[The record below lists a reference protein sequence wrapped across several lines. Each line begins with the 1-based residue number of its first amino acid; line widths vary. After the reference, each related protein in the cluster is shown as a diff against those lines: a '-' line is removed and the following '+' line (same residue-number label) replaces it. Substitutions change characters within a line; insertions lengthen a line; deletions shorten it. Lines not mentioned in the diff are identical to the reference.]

1 MNLALLGFLM
11 VATFMTLIMTKRMTP
26 LVALIVV
33 PTTFALLAGFAA
45 GLGEMMID
53 GIKNLAPTGVMLLF
67 AILFFSTMT
76 DTGLFDPLVNQLLR
90 LVHGDPLK
98 ILVGTVALCA
108 MVSLDGDGSTT
119 YIITIAALLPLYKR
133 YDMNRLYLCCLLMT
147 TSGIMNLTPWGGPTA
162 RAASALKLDPAT
174 LFVPLIP
181 GMIAGLAGLVALAIY
196 FGRKERRRIGQ
207 LHAEAPT
214 SFTGMAVSQ
223 FPEARRPRL
232 RWFNAA
238 LTVTLLAGL
247 VSGVLPLS
255 VLMML
260 AFAAAMIVNYPQVAE
275 QKERIAAHAGNVLSV
290 VSLIFA
296 AGIFTGILSGT
307 RMVEAMSKEVVG
319 VIPPGLGPYMAPIT
333 AALSLPF
340 TFFISNDAF
349 YFGMLP
355 ILAEAGAHYG
365 VAPMAI
371 ARASLMGQPVHL
383 LSPLVPSTYLL
394 VSLAGVE
401 LADHQRFT
409 LVPAAAVCTLMTI
422 VGMLALAFPL
432 VG

>member
-11 VATFMTLIMTKRMTP
+11 VATFMTLIMTKKMTP
-26 LVALIVV
+26 LVALIVIPSV
-33 PTTFALLAGFAA
+33 FGVIAGQSA
-45 GLGEMMID
+45 GLGDMMIE

-67 AILFFSTMT
+67 AILFFSIMT
-76 DTGLFDPLVNQLLR
+76 DTGLFDPLVGR
-90 LVHGDPLK
+90 LIRIVHGDPLL
-98 ILVGTVALCA
+98 ILMGSVGLCA
-108 MVSLDGDGSTT
+108 LVSLDGDGSTT

-133 YDMNRLYLCCLLMT
+133 FGMNRLYLCCLLMV

-174 LFVPLIP
+174 LFLPLIP
-181 GMIAGLAGLVALAIY
+181 GMIAGLAFLIGLAVW
-196 FGRKERRRIGQ
+196 FGRKERRRLGQ
-207 LHAEAPT
+207 VSAHASVEVT
-214 SFTGMAVSQ
+214 DMAVSQ
-223 FPEARRPRL
+223 YPDARRPNL
-232 RWFNAA
+232 IWFNGA
-238 LTVTLLAGL
+238 LVVALLVLL
-247 VSGVLPLS
+247 VWGVLPLS
-255 VLMML
+255 VLMMI
-260 AFAAAMIVNYPQVAE
+260 AFAIAMIVNYPGVAQ

-296 AGIFTGILSGT
+296 AGIFTGILGGT
-307 RMVEAMSKEVVG
+307 GMVEAMSKEVVG
-319 VIPPGLGPYMAPIT
+319 FIPPALGPYMAPIT
-333 AALSLPF
+333 ALLSIPF

-365 VAPMAI
+365 VEPMAI

-394 VSLAGVE
+394 VSLAGID

-409 LVPAAAVCTLMTI
+409 LLPATAVCVVMTL
-422 VGMLALAFPL
+422 VGMIALAFPFIA
-432 VG
+432 